1 MDDLEADIK
10 AAIASEKGDAAPA
23 PAAEPVAAVEPAEAA
38 PAQETAAQAE
48 ARARDEQGRFAK
60 KEAAEA
66 AAKPNEGAEPV
77 KAPAEAKTEGADK
90 PALQPPSHW
99 SPEAKAAF
107 VNAPRPLQEQ
117 ALKREEEISG
127 KAKEWQGKAE
137 DYNRLERVIAPHRDR
152 LAREGRDPAA
162 AINQLF
168 AFENA
173 MQSNP
178 VSGVT
183 EILKVFARGN
193 ELAVINMIAQQNGY
207 QLTQATNQE
216 DAEQGYRP
224 AQADPT
230 VRRLE
235 EQVQQLTQT
244 LTQQQTVAQQ
254 QEQQKVLAD
263 IQAVATDPKNLYY
276 ENLKEKVAAIVSIG
290 DRTGDKR
297 PIKERVQEAYDQAC
311 WADPTVRG
319 LIMAEQQRQQQAAAQ
334 EAARQKAAAARA
346 ASGSITGSPGVQA
359 GARPTG
365 SKVAN
370 HGDDIAADIMA
381 AMNAVRA

>member
-10 AAIASEKGDAAPA
+10 AAIASETKADAPAVETPAAAPVETPEA
-23 PAAEPVAAVEPAEAA
+23 PAT
-38 PAQETAAQAE
+38 ETAAQAE
-48 ARARDEQGRFAK
+48 ARVRDEAGRFAK

-66 AAKPNEGAEPV
+66 QAKPAEGAEP
-77 KAPAEAKTEGADK
+77 KAPAEAKTEGDK
-90 PALQPPSHW
+90 PALQPPPHW

-107 VNAPRPLQEQ
+107 VNAPRALQEQ

-137 DYNRLERVIAPHRDR
+137 DYNRLEKVIAPQRDR
-152 LAREGRDPAA
+152 LAREGRDPVS

-207 QLTQATNQE
+207 QLTQATNQGQPTE
-216 DAEQGYRP
+216 GEPP
-224 AQADPT
+224 AQVHPT

-244 LTQQQTVAQQ
+244 LTQQQTAAQQ
-254 QEQQKVLAD
+254 QAQQAVLAD

-311 WADPTVRG
+311 WADPTVRN
-319 LIMAEQQRQQQAAAQ
+319 LIMADQQRQEQAKAA

-346 ASGSITGSPGVQA
+346 ASGSITGSPGV
-359 GARPTG
+359 GATGRPNG